1 MQRTTT
7 QGSGPGLENAME
19 TLNISPD
26 QVQEGGRASD
36 QHHGRQAGS
45 QHSAQIDGAPTGKAS
60 DEEVWYLKSI
70 EFTSP
75 SGETRTYNVITQNYN
90 GCVVCHTITPLSWL
104 VACPDVQD
112 DGSDHVRSSR
122 YAIS

>member
-1 MQRTTT
+1 MQRTTA
-7 QGSGPGLENAME
+7 QGSGADLEGAME

-26 QVQEGGRASD
+26 QTQESSRGSD
-36 QHHGRQAGS
+36 QHHGSQEVS
-45 QHSAQIDGAPTGKAS
+45 QHPKAS

-90 GCVVCHTITPLSWL
+90 GCVV
-104 VACPDVQD
+104 
-112 DGSDHVRSSR
+112 
-122 YAIS
+122 